1 MEGNQT
7 HNKDSPDVVSA
18 EIKPD
23 LPNETPVNV
32 PSTEA
37 DGNHNPNIQLLCT
50 SWCVGKGGELIWQV
64 PQVVH

>member
-50 SWCVGKGGELIWQV
+50 S
-64 PQVVH
+64 